1 MNMEPLIPHSLLED
15 EDYQVFLELI
25 SIVHDDIK
33 GMIAEFPELVDID
46 NAPEIF
52 LPKLS
57 ALIRYRYRYDIDEDI
72 QREIIK
78 RIISIYRDRGTDDAI
93 SMAATYGDD
102 PNWIGSHVFLPGANT
117 NKDRAQVTHPVE
129 EIFRHDISKHSGTH
143 RYADAV
149 RWRDGTLIIKTSK
162 VNDDIRAAIKK
173 VVPAGLKIYF
183 DLINNSPGD
192 GYYSELTF
200 GEWVLS
206 VDYELDYNMIIK
218 DKLEVATFD
227 VRGNGRRLRSGR
239 QIMFVNYELE
249 YGMGSSMIPTED
261 KPIDTNGRFGDADLK
276 DMIKLED
283 SSGNIIYKKVGNL
296 KDKDKIR
303 ITRDKTMLAYIMDLL
318 IDDRIIIDNTKK
330 ENQVYG
336 SNIIHPIDYN
346 INGFEL
352 FRRHTG
358 LPARST
364 SRSIRSGKYAFSG
377 TYTGEIMMIARL
389 EDVVPKDVWYPVS
402 AILNLKPMDYFD
414 RHYEMTDPT
423 VDNKV
428 CLGIKSVQ
436 FAKINSYYV
445 ETTDGLELIGTAT
458 HKVVVYALDGST
470 SEVDPTELS
479 MDDQVKCY
487 SAGVYLQNYTTP
499 TEIITEVPVG
509 TKKVGDI
516 KLDTLVQTQYD
527 TESIND
533 AHSGIMVG
541 STAVDIMDL
550 KLDDLVQVYSNKSIR

>member
-143 RYADAV
+143 RFADAV

-192 GYYSELTF
+192 GYYGELTF

-261 KPIDTNGRFGDADLK
+261 KPIDTTGRFGDADLN
-276 DMIKLED
+276 DLIRLENR
-283 SSGNIIYKKVGNL
+283 SSQYFFKKVGNL
-296 KDKDKIR
+296 IDRDQIR
-303 ITRDKTMLAYIMDLL
+303 VNRDKTELIQVLDLM
-318 IDDRIIIDNTKK
+318 IDDLVQIDNSQK
-330 ENQVYG
+330 ENQIAG
-336 SNIIHPIDYN
+336 STIIHPIDYD
-346 INGFEL
+346 ITEFEL
-352 FRRHTG
+352 FKRHSGTPG
-358 LPARST
+358 RST
-364 SRSIRSGKYAFSG
+364 SRSIRSGKYSFSG
-377 TYTGEIMMIARL
+377 TYTGEILMIARL
-389 EDVVPKDVWYPVS
+389 EDVVPKDRWYPMS
-402 AILNLKPMDYFD
+402 AILNLRPIDYAD
-414 RHYEMTDPT
+414 RYYEMTDPT
-423 VDNKV
+423 QDDKV
-428 CLGIKSVQ
+428 YLGIKMVSY
-436 FAKINSYYV
+436 AKINNWYV
-445 ETTDGLELIGTAT
+445 MTANGIELLSETTNPVLVKGTDGEFTQ
-458 HKVVVYALDGST
+458 
-470 SEVDPTELS
+470 VDPGDLQLTDEI
-479 MDDQVKCY
+479 QCY
-487 SAGVYLQNYTTP
+487 SSGVYLQNYTTP
-499 TEIITEVPVG
+499 AEIASEKPEG
-509 TKKVGDI
+509 AKKVGDI
-516 KLDTLVQTQYD
+516 KLDTLIQTRYD
-527 TESIND
+527 TEPFED
-533 AHSGIMVG
+533 AHSGAMVG
-541 STAVDIMDL
+541 DTEVDIMDL
-550 KLDDLVQVYSNKSIR
+550 KLDDLVQVYTSKTIN

>member
-33 GMIAEFPELVDID
+33 SMIAEFPELVDID

-261 KPIDTNGRFGDADLK
+261 KPIDTTGRFGDADLN
-276 DMIKLED
+276 DLIRLENR
-283 SSGNIIYKKVGNL
+283 SSQYFFKKVGNL
-296 KDKDKIR
+296 IDRDQIR
-303 ITRDKTMLAYIMDLL
+303 VNRDKTELIQVLDLM
-318 IDDRIIIDNTKK
+318 IDDLVQIDNSQK
-330 ENQVYG
+330 ENQIAG
-336 SNIIHPIDYN
+336 STIIHPIDYD
-346 INGFEL
+346 ITGFEL
-352 FRRHTG
+352 FKRHSGTPG
-358 LPARST
+358 RST
-364 SRSIRSGKYAFSG
+364 SRSIRSGKYSFSG
-377 TYTGEIMMIARL
+377 TYTGEILMIARL
-389 EDVVPKDVWYPVS
+389 EDVVPKDRWYPMS
-402 AILNLKPMDYFD
+402 AILNLRPMDYAD

-423 VDNKV
+423 QDDKV
-428 CLGIKSVQ
+428 YLGIKMVSY
-436 FAKINSYYV
+436 AKINNWYV
-445 ETTDGLELIGTAT
+445 MTANGIELLSETTNPVLVKGADGEFTQ
-458 HKVVVYALDGST
+458 
-470 SEVDPTELS
+470 VDPGDLQLTDEI
-479 MDDQVKCY
+479 QCY
-487 SAGVYLQNYTTP
+487 SSGVYLQNYNTP
-499 TEIITEVPVG
+499 TEITSEKPEG
-509 TKKVGDI
+509 AKKVGDI
-516 KLDTLVQTQYD
+516 KLDTLIQTRYD
-527 TESIND
+527 TEPFED
-533 AHSGIMVG
+533 AHSGAMVG
-541 STAVDIMDL
+541 DTEVDIMDL
-550 KLDDLVQVYSNKSIR
+550 KLDDLVQVYTSKTIN

>member
-33 GMIAEFPELVDID
+33 SMIAEFPELVDID

-143 RYADAV
+143 RYADAA

-261 KPIDTNGRFGDADLK
+261 KPIDTTGRFGDADLN
-276 DMIKLED
+276 DLIRLENR
-283 SSGNIIYKKVGNL
+283 SSQYFFKKVGNL
-296 KDKDKIR
+296 IDRDQIR
-303 ITRDKTMLAYIMDLL
+303 VNRDKTELIQVLDLM
-318 IDDRIIIDNTKK
+318 IDDLVQIDNSQK
-330 ENQVYG
+330 ENQIAG
-336 SNIIHPIDYN
+336 STIIHPIDYD
-346 INGFEL
+346 ITGFEL
-352 FRRHTG
+352 FKRHSGTPG
-358 LPARST
+358 RST
-364 SRSIRSGKYAFSG
+364 SRSIRSGKYSFSG
-377 TYTGEIMMIARL
+377 IYTGEILMIARL
-389 EDVVPKDVWYPVS
+389 EDVVPKDRWYPMI
-402 AILNLKPMDYFD
+402 AILNLRPMDYAD

-423 VDNKV
+423 QDDKV
-428 CLGIKSVQ
+428 YLGIKMVSY
-436 FAKINSYYV
+436 AKINNWYV
-445 ETTDGLELIGTAT
+445 MTANGIELLSETTNPVLVKGADGEFTQ
-458 HKVVVYALDGST
+458 
-470 SEVDPTELS
+470 VDPGDLQLTDEI
-479 MDDQVKCY
+479 QCY
-487 SAGVYLQNYTTP
+487 SSGVYLQNYTTP
-499 TEIITEVPVG
+499 TEIASEKPEG
-509 TKKVGDI
+509 AKKVGDI
-516 KLDTLVQTQYD
+516 KLDTLIQTRYD
-527 TESIND
+527 TEPFED
-533 AHSGIMVG
+533 AHSGAMVG
-541 STAVDIMDL
+541 GTEVNIMDL
-550 KLDDLVQVYSNKSIR
+550 KLDDLVQVYTSKTIN

>member
-33 GMIAEFPELVDID
+33 SMIAEFPELVDID

-261 KPIDTNGRFGDADLK
+261 KPIGTTGRFGDADLN
-276 DMIKLED
+276 DLIRLENR
-283 SSGNIIYKKVGNL
+283 SNQYFFKKVGNL
-296 KDKDKIR
+296 IDRDQIR
-303 ITRDKTMLAYIMDLL
+303 VNRDKTELIKVLDLM
-318 IDDRIIIDNTKK
+318 IDDLVQIDNSQK
-330 ENQVYG
+330 ENQIAG
-336 SNIIHPIDYN
+336 STIIHPIDYD
-346 INGFEL
+346 ITGFEL
-352 FRRHTG
+352 FKRHSGTPG
-358 LPARST
+358 RST
-364 SRSIRSGKYAFSG
+364 SRSIRSGKYSFSG
-377 TYTGEIMMIARL
+377 TYTGEILMIARL
-389 EDVVPKDVWYPVS
+389 EDVVPKDRWYPMS
-402 AILNLKPMDYFD
+402 AILNLRPMDYAD
-414 RHYEMTDPT
+414 RYYEMTDPT
-423 VDNKV
+423 QDDKV
-428 CLGIKSVQ
+428 YLGIKMVSY
-436 FAKINSYYV
+436 AKINNWYV
-445 ETTDGLELIGTAT
+445 MTANGIELLSETTNPVLVKGTNGEFT
-458 HKVVVYALDGST
+458 Q
-470 SEVDPTELS
+470 VDPGDLQLTDEI
-479 MDDQVKCY
+479 QCY
-487 SAGVYLQNYTTP
+487 SSGVYLQNYTTP
-499 TEIITEVPVG
+499 AEIASEKPEG
-509 TKKVGDI
+509 AKKVGDI
-516 KLDTLVQTQYD
+516 KLDTLIQTRYD
-527 TESIND
+527 TEPFED
-533 AHSGIMVG
+533 AHSGAMVG
-541 STAVDIMDL
+541 GTEVDIMDL
-550 KLDDLVQVYSNKSIR
+550 KLDDLVQVYTSKTIN

>member
-33 GMIAEFPELVDID
+33 SMIAEFPELVDID

-102 PNWIGSHVFLPGANT
+102 PDWIGSHVFLPGANT

-143 RYADAV
+143 RFADAV

-261 KPIDTNGRFGDADLK
+261 KPIDTTDRFGDADLN
-276 DMIKLED
+276 DLIRLENR
-283 SSGNIIYKKVGNL
+283 SSQYFFKKVGNL
-296 KDKDKIR
+296 IDRDQIR
-303 ITRDKTMLAYIMDLL
+303 VNRDKTELIQVLDLM
-318 IDDRIIIDNTKK
+318 IDDLVQIDNSQK
-330 ENQVYG
+330 ENQIAG
-336 SNIIHPIDYN
+336 STIIHPIDYD
-346 INGFEL
+346 ITGFEL
-352 FRRHTG
+352 FKRHSGTPG
-358 LPARST
+358 RST
-364 SRSIRSGKYAFSG
+364 SRSIRSGKYSFSG
-377 TYTGEIMMIARL
+377 TYTGEILMIARL
-389 EDVVPKDVWYPVS
+389 EDVVPTDRWYPMS
-402 AILNLKPMDYFD
+402 AILNLRPMDYAD
-414 RHYEMTDPT
+414 RYYEMTDPT
-423 VDNKV
+423 QDNKV
-428 CLGIKSVQ
+428 YLGIKMVSY
-436 FAKINSYYV
+436 AKINNWYV
-445 ETTDGLELIGTAT
+445 MTANGIELLSETTNPVLVKGTDGEFTQ
-458 HKVVVYALDGST
+458 
-470 SEVDPTELS
+470 VDPGDLQLTDEI
-479 MDDQVKCY
+479 QCY
-487 SAGVYLQNYTTP
+487 SSGVYLQNYTTP
-499 TEIITEVPVG
+499 IEIASEKPEG
-509 TKKVGDI
+509 AKKVGDI
-516 KLDTLVQTQYD
+516 KLDTLIQTRYD
-527 TESIND
+527 TEPFED
-533 AHSGIMVG
+533 AHSGAMVG
-541 STAVDIMDL
+541 DTEVDIMDL
-550 KLDDLVQVYSNKSIR
+550 KLDDLVQVYTSKTIN